1 MRRRASKPRV
11 TASVPAGADVLEAA
25 WVTALLA
32 LATTAILLVLAP
44 PLAWWIARTRSKWRA
59 PVEALT
65 ALPLVLPP
73 TVMGFYLLIAMARSG
88 PLGGLSDALFGAPLA
103 FTFAGL
109 VLGSMIYSLPF
120 VTGPLTSAFRGTDAQ
135 LLEAAAS
142 LGTAP
147 MPRFLR
153 LVLPLHRKALVAAGV
168 LGFAHTV
175 GEFGIVLMI
184 GGNIPGETRVLSIA
198 LFDRVEM
205 LDYAGAHAIAGG
217 LLAFSL
223 LVLTFTYR
231 WLRP

>member
-1 MRRRASKPRV
+1 MSI
-11 TASVPAGADVLEAA
+11 GADIGQAVF
-25 WVTALLA
+25 VTALLA
-32 LATTAILLVLAP
+32 FVTTVILLLVSP
-44 PLAWWIARTRSKWRA
+44 PLAWWIARTSSRWRA

-73 TVMGFYLLIAMARSG
+73 TVVGFYLLLAMAPAG
-88 PLGGLSDALFGAPLA
+88 ILGGVSDAIFGAPLA

-109 VLGSMIYSLPF
+109 VIGSMIYSLPF
-120 VTGPLTSAFRGTDAQ
+120 VAGPLASAFRTTDGR

-142 LGTAP
+142 LGTP
-147 MPRFLR
+147 PLTRFLR
-153 LVLPLHRKALVAAGV
+153 LVLPLHRKALIAAAV

-205 LDYAGAHAIAGG
+205 LDYAGAHVIAAS

-223 LVLTFTYR
+223 IVLTFTYR

>member
-1 MRRRASKPRV
+1 MSI
-11 TASVPAGADVLEAA
+11 GADIGQAVF
-25 WVTALLA
+25 VTALLA
-32 LATTAILLVLAP
+32 FVTTVILLVVSP
-44 PLAWWIARTRSKWRA
+44 PLAWWIARTSSRWRA

-73 TVMGFYLLIAMARSG
+73 TVVGFYLLLAMAPAG
-88 PLGGLSDALFGAPLA
+88 ILGSVSEAIFGAPLA

-109 VLGSMIYSLPF
+109 VIGSMIYSLPF
-120 VTGPLTSAFRGTDAQ
+120 VAGPLASAFRTTDGR

-142 LGTAP
+142 LGTP
-147 MPRFLR
+147 PLTRFLR
-153 LVLPLHRKALVAAGV
+153 LVLPMHRKALIAAAV

-205 LDYAGAHAIAGG
+205 LDYAGAHVIAAS

-223 LVLTFTYR
+223 IVLTFTYR

>member
-1 MRRRASKPRV
+1 MSLA
-11 TASVPAGADVLEAA
+11 ADIVQAA
-25 WVTALLA
+25 WVTGLLA
-32 LATTAILLVLAP
+32 LATTLILLAVSP
-44 PLAWWIARTRSKWRA
+44 PLAWWVARTHSRWRS
-59 PVEALT
+59 PVEALV

-73 TVMGFYLLIAMARSG
+73 TVIGFYLLLAMAPG
-88 PLGGLSDALFGAPLA
+88 GALGTIAELLAGVPLA
-103 FTFAGL
+103 FTFSGL
-109 VLGSMIYSLPF
+109 VIGSIIYSLPF
-120 VTGPLTSAFRGTDAQ
+120 VTGPLSAAFRTTDNH

-142 LGTAP
+142 LGVAP
-147 MPRFLR
+147 VGRFLR

-205 LDYAGAHAIAGG
+205 LDYAGAHIIAAS
-217 LLAFSL
+217 LLVFSL

-231 WLRP
+231 WLRLP